1 MMKFQKAL
9 LPLAVA
15 MAIAGCGSR
24 GTAQNVIAQSEA
36 AVDGVR
42 DTASTHAPEQLK
54 AAEATVAE
62 MNANFKEHEYKEVI
76 ADVPKINEQIVAI
89 NNAVAQGQ
97 TAATAATS
105 EWTTLNTE
113 VPKSVELIQARV
125 DSLKPGKLP
134 KDVTK
139 QELETAKAD
148 LVTLKA
154 SWAEATTVAQ
164 TGDAVAAT
172 EKGRAVQAKAEELK
186 SSLGITEAVAG
197 NTPAAPAPA
206 SEPAPRA
213 ERTPPAAPPVARPA
227 PAPAPA
233 EPTSEP
239 TPSEPVT
246 ASGPP
251 ASTAPSG
258 TPQPES
264 DESTNVPAAEDPAT
278 APGSAEPEPTEPGT
292 PGTPP
297 PVTTPQP

>member
-62 MNANFKEHEYKEVI
+62 MNANFKEREYKEVI

-148 LVTLKA
+148 LETLKA

-164 TGDAVAAT
+164 AGDPVAAA

-186 SSLGITEAVAG
+186 STLGITASVAG

-213 ERTPPAAPPVARPA
+213 ERAPQASPPVARPA
-227 PAPAPA
+227 PAPAAPA
-233 EPTSEP
+233 PSEP
-239 TPSEPVT
+239 TASEPVT

-258 TPQPES
+258 TPEPES

-278 APGSAEPEPTEPGT
+278 APGSAEPEPTEPGS